1 MLKISSVQVKQALS
15 EASET
20 LRKLASE
27 NTELNEKLAFYTKK
41 ERCEKIA
48 SLMQDRGVK
57 VEQTFEE
64 KVAELMETS
73 TSLEVIEEAVRM
85 EPKNMKLASLEE
97 GGKSLSLDPFSSL
110 VASLSDLH

>member
-27 NTELNEKLAFYTKK
+27 NTELSEKLAFYTKK

-48 SLMQDRGVK
+48 QEMSDRGIK
-57 VEQTFEE
+57 PEQTFEE
-64 KVAELMETS
+64 KVAELMS
-73 TSLEVIEEAVRM
+73 TDRSLDVVEEAVRL
-85 EPKNMKLASLEE
+85 EPKTMKLASLED
-97 GGKSLSLDPFSSL
+97 GGRFTESNPFFSL
-110 VASLSDLH
+110 VASLQE